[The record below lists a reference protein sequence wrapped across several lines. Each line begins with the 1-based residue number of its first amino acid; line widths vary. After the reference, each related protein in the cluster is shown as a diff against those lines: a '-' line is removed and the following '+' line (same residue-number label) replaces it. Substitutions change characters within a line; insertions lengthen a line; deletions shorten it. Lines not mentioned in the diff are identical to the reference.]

1 MELTNLNKKA
11 KTKWILVVVVKHR
24 HHENGLLDNSK
35 HRSRVIS
42 RLSEVGRSMLR
53 HAILITRI
61 PWVHVCELLWSPRIQ
76 IQGGS
81 PLKKWV
87 GIIAIKTWRT
97 QIYFLSDVLVAIVP
111 LDLKVP
117 LSGALFWKCLPDFFF
132 YWTRRSHLLV
142 KEKRNR
148 NMFFFA
154 FMELTLHRIPC
165 HFELTDH

>member
-1 MELTNLNKKA
+1 
-11 KTKWILVVVVKHR
+11 
-24 HHENGLLDNSK
+24 
-35 HRSRVIS
+35 
-42 RLSEVGRSMLR
+42 MLR

-76 IQGGS
+76 IQEGS

-87 GIIAIKTWRT
+87 GIIAIKTGRT

-117 LSGALFWKCLPDFFF
+117 YLARCFESVCQIFF

-142 KEKRNR
+142 REKRNR
-148 NMFFFA
+148 NMFLLA
-154 FMELTLHRIPC
+154 FMDLTLQRIPVILNLRTTRNYALIYFKPQFVNKTKDC
-165 HFELTDH
+165 QRSGSFQHKLQHRGHKHDP